1 MEYRRLGKS
10 GIKVSEISLGTWL
23 TYGKTVEIESAKQ
36 CFKTAYEHGVNFFD
50 TADIYATGESEKVVG
65 DILQDY
71 NRSDIVLGTKTFFPM
86 SQNVNNRG
94 LSRKHIIESCNAS
107 LKRLKTDYIDLYQ
120 CHRYDTESELEEVIS
135 AMDDLIKQGKI
146 LYWGVSQWSAVQICD
161 ANHLS
166 RFYNKSKPVSNQP
179 VYNMLNRSLE
189 VDVMSLCE
197 REGMGLVVWSPLAE
211 GVLTGKYS
219 GGNIPKDSRAANDN
233 ANMFIKNRLNPE
245 KLSKVDKLIPIAKE
259 LGLSMPQLAL
269 AWCLRRKELSS
280 AIIGASK
287 PEQVI
292 DNVKASG
299 VKLTDEILNKIE
311 EILDNAPKDQYAD
324 Y

>member
-1 MEYRRLGKS
+1 MEYRRLGKA
-10 GIKVSEISLGTWL
+10 GIKVSEVSLGTWL
-23 TYGKTVEIESAKQ
+23 TYGKTVETEAAKQ
-36 CFKTAYEHGVNFFD
+36 CFKTAFEHGVNFFD
-50 TADIYATGESEKVVG
+50 TADVYATGESEKVVG
-65 DILQDY
+65 DILQDFT
-71 NRSDIVLGTKTFFPM
+71 RSDIVLGTKVFFPM
-86 SQNVNNRG
+86 GQNINNRG
-94 LSRKHIIESCNAS
+94 LSRKHIMESCDAS

-120 CHRYDTESELEEVIS
+120 CHRYDTETELEEVIS
-135 AMDDLIKQGKI
+135 AMDDLVKQGKI

-161 ANHLS
+161 ASHIS
-166 RFYNKSKPVSNQP
+166 KFQNKARPMSNQP

-189 VDVMSLCE
+189 VDVMDLCA

-219 GGNIPKDSRAANDN
+219 GGNIPQDSRAANSESN
-233 ANMFIKNRLNPE
+233 NFIKNRLTQD
-245 KLSKVDKLIPIAKE
+245 KLAKVDQLANVAKE
-259 LGLSMPQLAL
+259 LGISMPQLAL

-280 AIIGASK
+280 VIIGASK

-299 VKLTDEILNKIE
+299 IKLSDDVLEKIE
-311 EILDNAPKDQYAD
+311 SILDNKPKEQYAD

>member
-1 MEYRRLGKS
+1 MEYRRLGKT
-10 GIKVSEISLGTWL
+10 GIKVSEVSLGTWL

-36 CFKTAYEHGVNFFD
+36 CFKTAFEHGVNFFD
-50 TADIYATGESEKVVG
+50 TANIYAYGESEKVVG
-65 DILQDY
+65 NILQDF
-71 NRSDIVLGTKTFFPM
+71 NRSDIVLGTKVYFPM
-86 SQNVNNRG
+86 SQKVNDRG
-94 LSRKHIIESCNAS
+94 LSRKHIMESCNAS

-120 CHRYDTESELEEVIS
+120 CHRYDTQSELEEVIS
-135 AMDDLIKQGKI
+135 AMDDLVKQGKV

-166 RFYNKSKPVSNQP
+166 RFYNKTKPVSNQP

-219 GGNIPKDSRAANDN
+219 GGKIPEDSRAANTN
-233 ANMFIKNRLNPE
+233 SNMFIKNRLSSE
-245 KLSKVDKLIPIAKE
+245 KLEKVDQLVNIAKE
-259 LGLSMPQLAL
+259 LEISMPQLAL
-269 AWCLRRKELSS
+269 AWCLRRPELSS
-280 AIIGASK
+280 VIIGASK

-299 VKLTDEILNKIE
+299 IKLTDEVLDKIENILN
-311 EILDNAPKDQYAD
+311 NAPRDQYAD

>member
-65 DILQDY
+65 DILQEY

-219 GGNIPKDSRAANDN
+219 GGNIPQDSRAANDN